1 MAVALKTCLPL
12 WVSFCGPWFPL
23 SCQSNSRGRP
33 SRVLNINPDPGS
45 AICFERPQK
54 ALKKTV
60 SLESEGGEVSY
71 LIPCGGKGQ
80 SMKPKLEDFRER
92 KRKKPF
98 FYLTI
103 QLFNNIFLSEAF
115 QKQRETDTYMYIH
128 AGLFSLFITWHLKMY
143 FSTLFLEFKKVWKP
157 KGQVLDHEII
167 SHYTYLHSASFPV

>member
-60 SLESEGGEVSY
+60 SLESEGG
-71 LIPCGGKGQ
+71 GG
-80 SMKPKLEDFRER
+80 
-92 KRKKPF
+92 
-98 FYLTI
+98 
-103 QLFNNIFLSEAF
+103 
-115 QKQRETDTYMYIH
+115 
-128 AGLFSLFITWHLKMY
+128 
-143 FSTLFLEFKKVWKP
+143 
-157 KGQVLDHEII
+157 
-167 SHYTYLHSASFPV
+167 